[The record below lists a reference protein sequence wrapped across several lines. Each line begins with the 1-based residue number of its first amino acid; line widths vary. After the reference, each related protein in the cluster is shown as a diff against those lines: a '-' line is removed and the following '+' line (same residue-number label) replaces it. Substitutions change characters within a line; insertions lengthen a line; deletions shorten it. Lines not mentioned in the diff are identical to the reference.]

1 MRTAHVGALR
11 IYEFHGSSSKRASNQ
26 EVVIV
31 YSSWPC
37 QILFSRWIT
46 FLFFFFRLRLD
57 SFRLNPTLPLF
68 SLPPLYH
75 LPSSAAPSHPSLCQQ
90 LEDFFDKSSA
100 HTSIHPPLACVSLA
114 IRFEEIDSSPVYDVL
129 SNRVNTERRSSSLK
143 LGVSPLHG
151 RRRLLPLLLSARDLP
166 G

>member
-11 IYEFHGSSSKRASNQ
+11 IYEFHVVEASIESGSRHRL
-26 EVVIV
+26 
-31 YSSWPC
+31 
-37 QILFSRWIT
+37 LFMAVPDPLLAVDNFS
-46 FLFFFFRLRLD
+46 FLFFFRLRLD

-100 HTSIHPPLACVSLA
+100 HTSIHPPLTCVSLA